1 MNKYREI
8 LRLYNQGIAQRDIAA
23 ACHCSRTT
31 VSHVISRA
39 KSLELT
45 WPLSSTISDAEL
57 EKLLYPNK
65 KSDTSGRVHPDW
77 ENLHKELAK
86 PGVTLKLLWTEYC
99 DQCRSDNL
107 VPLMYSQFCFHY
119 QQYAEKNHATMTLH
133 RKPGEQM
140 EVDWAGRPTETIDR
154 DTGELQKAF
163 LFVATLSYSRYSYVE
178 ACASQDMENW
188 ISAHVNA
195 FKFFGGVPKMIVIDN
210 LKTGVK
216 KPDWLTPVLTKTY
229 QELAE
234 HYNTAIL
241 PARVRK
247 PKDKPNVEN
256 TVAHTSTSIIAALR
270 HQKFFSLYELN
281 LAIRKKLQEY
291 NAKEFQ
297 KREGSRKSVFD
308 EVEKSYLM
316 PLPTNDYEVAS
327 WKTAIVQY
335 NYHIQVEKNF
345 YSVPSEYIKYKV
357 DVRMTKNL
365 LEVYYE
371 NNRICS
377 HRRIPAGI
385 GQYSTLEAHMPESHQ
400 AYLNWNSDRFLNWAR
415 TIGPN
420 TESAVRSILSTFKI
434 EQQGYRSAMALL
446 KLGDKYSISR
456 LEAACAKALTF
467 TPHPSYK
474 NIKAILTTG
483 QDKLPKDTEQKSS
496 VNDYGYVRGPEY
508 YGRK

>member
-1 MNKYREI
+1 
-8 LRLYNQGIAQRDIAA
+8 
-23 ACHCSRTT
+23 
-31 VSHVISRA
+31 
-39 KSLELT
+39 
-45 WPLSSTISDAEL
+45 
-57 EKLLYPNK
+57 
-65 KSDTSGRVHPDW
+65 
-77 ENLHKELAK
+77 
-86 PGVTLKLLWTEYC
+86 
-99 DQCRSDNL
+99 
-107 VPLMYSQFCFHY
+107 
-119 QQYAEKNHATMTLH
+119 
-133 RKPGEQM
+133 
-140 EVDWAGRPTETIDR
+140 
-154 DTGELQKAF
+154 
-163 LFVATLSYSRYSYVE
+163 
-178 ACASQDMENW
+178 
-188 ISAHVNA
+188 
-195 FKFFGGVPKMIVIDN
+195 MIVIDN

-247 PKDKPNVEN
+247 PKDKPSVEN
-256 TVAHTSTSIIAALR
+256 TVAHTSTSMIAALR